1 MKLVKSY
8 ILQRHVPEPF
18 AANDAGN
25 NLKEGIGGGLG
36 GQERWSMGDRMD
48 QKQDLVM
55 SAFLKRR

>member
-1 MKLVKSY
+1 MF
-8 ILQRHVPEPF
+8 LQRHVPEPF